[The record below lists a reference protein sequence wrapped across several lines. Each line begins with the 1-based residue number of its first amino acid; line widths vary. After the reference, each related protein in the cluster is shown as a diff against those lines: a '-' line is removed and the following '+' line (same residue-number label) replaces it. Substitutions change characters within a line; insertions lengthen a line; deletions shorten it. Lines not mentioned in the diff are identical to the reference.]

1 MDQKINALWST
12 NASKEEEDKK
22 EQEDILARW
31 MNQSRYAATISAD
44 ISLSFQKARFR
55 QPFCE

>member
-1 MDQKINALWST
+1 MST

-31 MNQSRYAATISAD
+31 MNQSSLCRYP
-44 ISLSFQKARFR
+44 FQLIFLFLLETRDFDNR
-55 QPFCE
+55 L